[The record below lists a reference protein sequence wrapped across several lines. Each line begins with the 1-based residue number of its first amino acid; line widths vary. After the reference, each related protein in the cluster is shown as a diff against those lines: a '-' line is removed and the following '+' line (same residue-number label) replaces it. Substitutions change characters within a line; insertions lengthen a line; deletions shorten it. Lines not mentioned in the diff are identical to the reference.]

1 MVACVVCLCVKLLV
15 YVFCVVHIFLMQR
28 RIGFMWYAYAMWLYA
43 PKCQSPGN
51 QQLWQQLS
59 FYFLYF
65 FLNPVANM
73 AANYV
78 CIKKKK
84 GNFKK
89 NGSILGHFVHPKG
102 KISNLVF

>member
-28 RIGFMWYAYAMWLYA
+28 RIGFMCMLMQ
-43 PKCQSPGN
+43 CGCMLLN

-73 AANYV
+73 AADYV

-84 GNFKK
+84 
-89 NGSILGHFVHPKG
+89 
-102 KISNLVF
+102 LVCHKSK